1 MQETKIGTNE
11 AGQRLDKYLQ
21 KYMPLAPVSFFYKM
35 LRKKNIT
42 LNGKKA
48 KGNEKLAYGD
58 RVSFFLSE
66 ETIQGFKKEAGK
78 TGEYEDAFC
87 RLKGISVVYEDD
99 HILVMNKPPG
109 ILSQKAEAGD
119 LSLNEWM
126 IGYLLKNGTLEKS
139 QLATY
144 KPSVCNRLD
153 RNTCGLVIGAKSL
166 PGSQMISRLMGARA
180 IGKYYQMLVKG
191 HVEREETLEGYLVKD
206 EKTNRVW
213 LAQQGAG
220 GAYIQT
226 RYYPVRHFF
235 DRTLVEARLITGKPH
250 QIRIHL
256 TQAGHPLLG
265 DYKYGDKK
273 WNDGYKNKYGI
284 TSQLLCA
291 CRLEFPPMEAPF
303 EDLSRKIITA
313 PLPEIFQKLMMED
326 RKA

>member
-48 KGNEKLAYGD
+48 KGNEKLAEGD

-126 IGYLLKNGTLEKS
+126 IGYLLKNGALEKS

-153 RNTCGLVIGAKSL
+153 RNTWGLVIGAKSL

-213 LAQQGAG
+213 LARQGAG

-256 TQAGHPLLG
+256 AQAGHPLLG